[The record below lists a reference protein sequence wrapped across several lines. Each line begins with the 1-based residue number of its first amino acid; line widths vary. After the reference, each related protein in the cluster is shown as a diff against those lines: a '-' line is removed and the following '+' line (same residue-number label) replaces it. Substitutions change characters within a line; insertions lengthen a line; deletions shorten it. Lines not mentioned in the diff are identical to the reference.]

1 MSYRSIDLPH
11 VSALF
16 ESYHQQIYRYALSL
30 MHDPAEADDVV
41 QETFLRAYQRLDSLR
56 DSGALIAWLYRIATR
71 PHWGSGR
78 FGHRC
83 CQGDR

>member
-1 MSYRSIDLPH
+1 MGLPD

-16 ESYHQQIYRYALSL
+16 ESYHQRIYRYALSL
-30 MHDPAEADDVV
+30 MHDPAEADDVA

-56 DSGALIAWLYRIATR
+56 DSGALMAWLYRIATR